1 MSKLFSIFV
10 VIVITLGVIVS
21 SMSEVNH
28 AIVKKGGLRDRAVG
42 WIDQAVPN
50 NEKTE

>member
-10 VIVITLGVIVS
+10 VIVITLGVVVA

-28 AIVKKGGLRDRAVG
+28 AVVKENGLRDRAVD
-42 WIDQAVPN
+42 WIDRSIPN
-50 NEKTE
+50 